1 MQIFLS
7 QSVMHYLAHTLT
19 MIPLYEDKALAQL
32 TVSTFSRKKHLELS
46 ILKNVVL
53 THLLCFIT

>member
-1 MQIFLS
+1 
-7 QSVMHYLAHTLT
+7 MHYLAHTLT